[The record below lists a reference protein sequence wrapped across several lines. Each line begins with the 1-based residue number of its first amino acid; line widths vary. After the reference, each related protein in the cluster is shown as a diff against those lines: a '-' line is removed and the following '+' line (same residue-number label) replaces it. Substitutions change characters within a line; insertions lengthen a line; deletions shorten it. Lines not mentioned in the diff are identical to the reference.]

1 MAERIL
7 IPLDGSR
14 LGEAALS
21 YVEQMVAKLKPEDAP
36 TIILLHIIAPP
47 THKIPGEGG
56 LEEVFDINPDFKP
69 AITSATAYLEGVGQG
84 LTKVGAIVENKVVTG
99 KAGVS
104 SALSIIKAEEETK
117 ADLVAMST
125 HGRRGLSRWAYG
137 SVTEKV
143 LSGGKVPVLMVRA
156 KE

>member
-1 MAERIL
+1 MTERIL
-7 IPLDGSR
+7 IPLDGSK
-14 LGEAALS
+14 LGETALG
-21 YVEQMVAKLKPEDAP
+21 YVKQMVAKLKPGDAP
-36 TIILLHIIAPP
+36 TVILLHIIAPP
-47 THKIPGEGG
+47 THKIPVEGG
-56 LEEVFDINPDFKP
+56 LEEVFDANPDFEP
-69 AITSATAYLEGVGQG
+69 AIASATTYLKKVGQD
-84 LTKVGAIVENKVVTG
+84 LVKVGAVIENKVIIG

-143 LSGGKVPVLMVRA
+143 LSGGNVPVLMVRA
-156 KE
+156 KK

>member
-1 MAERIL
+1 MSEKIL
-7 IPLDGSR
+7 IPLDGSK

-21 YVEQMVAKLKPEDAP
+21 YVEQTVSKLKPGDMP
-36 TIILLHIIAPP
+36 NITLLHVISLP
-47 THKIPGEGG
+47 THEIPVEGG
-56 LEEVFDINPDFKP
+56 TIDVLDSNPDMKP
-69 AITSATAYLEGVGQG
+69 AQDSARAYLEKAGAKLVKQGAKVDYKVVVGERGVGS
-84 LTKVGAIVENKVVTG
+84 AIT
-99 KAGVS
+99 
-104 SALSIIKAEEETK
+104 IIKVEEEIK